1 MDLLRIIQVSFKC
14 WASAHF
20 HTKINHYT
28 ITHHKKISLAT
39 QRLPLIHEK
48 KRLNTSS
55 NLSGYLPYA
64 PWLLVEEHIP
74 WMCINVSIYHKK
86 KYISMD
92 IIAWL
97 SAMVRKTPTHWD
109 RTLTYSTRSLRNL
122 QLIPPVETNT
132 SYEPYLSIVQ
142 NPSGTTLHWKKDH

>member
-1 MDLLRIIQVSFKC
+1 MDLLRIISFKC

-64 PWLLVEEHIP
+64 PWLLVEERIP

-86 KYISMD
+86 N
-92 IIAWL
+92 
-97 SAMVRKTPTHWD
+97 
-109 RTLTYSTRSLRNL
+109 TYPWISLRDCL
-122 QLIPPVETNT
+122 RWWGKLPRIETVHLLT
-132 SYEPYLSIVQ
+132 AQGRSEICSSFLRLKQTPRM
-142 NPSGTTLHWKKDH
+142 NPTWALFKTHQALRCTGKRIIRV